1 MRPGKVVTQAN
12 RFRLRYGPRMI
23 RSVLAAL
30 SLIAALLTPAAAQ
43 ERVVVGTTR
52 SIANAVLF
60 LGVEQDY
67 FKAEGLDVEMTAY
80 ASDQEVVEALA
91 AGVTD
96 LGLAGFTATAFNLA
110 GAGTIKAVAA
120 QVREKTDYEG
130 NDVVVSNFAYERGV
144 RKFENLAGV
153 SFATYRLGTAMHY
166 QLGQIARLK
175 QFDLRSVTLKP
186 QGSLADVA
194 RAVTTGVADAAIL
207 PGTEARALLTANQ
220 ARLIGWYSEVDQ
232 TQLGALFASSKA
244 SAARRETL
252 VKFVR
257 AYRRAAA
264 DYAAVYLHND
274 RFGKRVTNARTRE
287 MSARIA
293 RYVFPGRPA
302 ETAGTTVEAGI
313 YNMEPQA
320 RLDLADIARQVA
332 WYQAQALVDKEIEA
346 RLIVDSSF
354 R

>member
-1 MRPGKVVTQAN
+1 
-12 RFRLRYGPRMI
+12 MI
-23 RSVLAAL
+23 RPALAALAAL

-43 ERVVVGTTR
+43 ERVTVGTTR

-60 LGVEQDY
+60 LGVEQGH

-80 ASDQEVVEALA
+80 ASDQDVVEALA
-91 AGVTD
+91 AGATD
-96 LGLAGFTATAFNLA
+96 LGLAGFTATAFTLA
-110 GAGTIKAVAA
+110 GSGAIKAVAA
-120 QVREKTDYEG
+120 QVREKADYEG
-130 NDVVVSNFAYERGV
+130 NDIVVSNFAYERGV

-153 SFATYRLGTAMHY
+153 SVATYRLGTAMHH
-166 QLGQIARLK
+166 QLGQIARAK
-175 QFDLRSVTLKP
+175 QFDFASITLKP

-194 RAVTTGVADAAIL
+194 RAVVTGVADAAIL

-244 SAARRETL
+244 SEARRETL
-252 VKFVR
+252 EKFVR
-257 AYRRAAA
+257 AYRRAAGE
-264 DYAAVYLHND
+264 YAAIFMHND

-287 MSARIA
+287 MAAKIA
-293 RYVFPGRPA
+293 RYVFPGRPVD
-302 ETAGTTVEAGI
+302 TAGTTVEAGI

-332 WYQAQALVDKEIEA
+332 WYQSQALVSKDIEA

-354 R
+354 K

>member
-1 MRPGKVVTQAN
+1 MLVGTTAEWAN
-12 RFRLRYGPRMI
+12 RSSIRYGRRMI
-23 RSVLAAL
+23 RPALAAL
-30 SLIAALLTPAAAQ
+30 ALFAALLTPAAAQ
-43 ERVVVGTTR
+43 ERVTVGTTR

-60 LGVEQDY
+60 LGVEQGH
-67 FKAEGLDVEMTAY
+67 FKPEGLDVEMTAY
-80 ASDQEVVEALA
+80 ASDQDVVEALA
-91 AGVTD
+91 AGAVD
-96 LGLAGFTATAFNLA
+96 LGLAGFTATAFTLA

-130 NDVVVSNFAYERGV
+130 NDILVSNFAFERGV

-194 RAVTTGVADAAIL
+194 RAIATGAADAAIL

-220 ARLIGWYSEVDQ
+220 ARLLGWYSEVDQ
-232 TQLGALFASSKA
+232 TQLGALFVSSKA
-244 SAARRETL
+244 SEARRETL
-252 VKFVR
+252 EKFVR
-257 AYRRAAA
+257 GYRRAAT
-264 DYAAVYLHND
+264 DYAAVFLHND
-274 RFGKRVTNARTRE
+274 RFGKRVTNAKTRE
-287 MSARIA
+287 MSAKIA
-293 RYVFPGRPA
+293 RYVFPGRPVDA
-302 ETAGTTVEAGI
+302 AGATVEAGI

-332 WYQAQALVDKEIEA
+332 WYQSQALVAKDVEA

>member
-1 MRPGKVVTQAN
+1 
-12 RFRLRYGPRMI
+12 MI
-23 RSVLAAL
+23 RPALAAL
-30 SLIAALLTPAAAQ
+30 SLIAVLLTPAAAQ
-43 ERVVVGTTR
+43 EHVSVGTTR

-60 LGVEQDY
+60 LGVEQGH

-80 ASDQEVVEALA
+80 ASDQDVVEALA
-91 AGVTD
+91 AGATD
-96 LGLAGFTATAFNLA
+96 LGLAGFTATAFTLA

-130 NDVVVSNFAYERGV
+130 NDILVSNFAYERGI
-144 RKFENLAGV
+144 RKIENLGGT

-166 QLGQIARLK
+166 QLGQIARVK
-175 QFDLRSVTLKP
+175 QFDFNSVTLKP

-194 RAVTTGVADAAIL
+194 RAIATGVADAAIL

-220 ARLIGWYSEVDQ
+220 ARLLGWYSEVDQ
-232 TQLGALFASSKA
+232 TQLGALFVSSKA
-244 SAARRETL
+244 SDARRATL
-252 VKFVR
+252 EKFVR
-257 AYRRAAA
+257 AYRRAATE
-264 DYAAVYLHND
+264 YAAVFQHND
-274 RFGKRVTNARTRE
+274 RFGKRVTNAKTRE

-293 RYVFPGRPA
+293 RYVFPGRPLDA
-302 ETAGTTVEAGI
+302 AGATVEAGI

-332 WYQAQALVDKEIEA
+332 WYQSQALVAKDVEA